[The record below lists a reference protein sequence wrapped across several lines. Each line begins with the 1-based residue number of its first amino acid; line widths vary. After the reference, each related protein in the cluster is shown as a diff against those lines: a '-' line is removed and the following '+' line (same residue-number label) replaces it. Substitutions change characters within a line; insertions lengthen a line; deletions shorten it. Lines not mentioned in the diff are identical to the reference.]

1 MRRKLKL
8 GIVVALVTIM
18 AATVAYAWIASNVL
32 HFTTTLAG
40 NPFTLAVVDAYSTKN
55 VELPSQ
61 YLPATMYYN
70 EPVALDTITTNL
82 ANSAYSGVN
91 TNYEIWRTDGG
102 AMDASWI
109 NVTVVDV
116 STTSPY
122 DPIASP
128 LTLTFSLYSDP
139 SISGTANNALV
150 ANIGPY
156 TAPANFVA
164 YATVYVTFNT
174 GAPTTT
180 GGFQANVWVSV
191 PP

>member
-1 MRRKLKL
+1 MQKKVKL
-8 GIVVALVTIM
+8 GIVIALVAIM
-18 AATVAYAWIASNVL
+18 TASVAYAWIASNVL
-32 HFTTTLAG
+32 HFQTTLAG

-55 VELPSQ
+55 IELPSQ

-70 EPVALDTITTNL
+70 EPVTLDTITTNL

-102 AMDASWI
+102 AMNQAWV
-109 NVTVVDV
+109 NVTVLDV

-122 DPIASP
+122 GAISSP
-128 LTLTFSLYSDP
+128 LQLTFNLISDL
-139 SISGTANNALV
+139 SISGTANNALN
-150 ANIGPY
+150 ASIGPY

-164 YATVYVTFNT
+164 YANVTVVFNT
-174 GAPTTT
+174 GAPLTT

>member
-70 EPVALDTITTNL
+70 EPVPLYTITTNL

-102 AMDASWI
+102 AMDPTWI

-116 STTSPY
+116 NTVSPYTPISTT
-122 DPIASP
+122 
-128 LTLTFSLYSDP
+128 TLTFSLYSDS
-139 SISGTANNALV
+139 SISGTADNALV

-174 GAPTTT
+174 NAPTTT